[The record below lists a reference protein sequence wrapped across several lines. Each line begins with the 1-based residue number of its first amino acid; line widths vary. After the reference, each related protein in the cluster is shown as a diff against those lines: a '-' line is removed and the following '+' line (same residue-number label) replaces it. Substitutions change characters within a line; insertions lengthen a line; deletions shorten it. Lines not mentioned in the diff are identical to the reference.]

1 MAHWF
6 RVTYTNEDGKIITW
20 DQMMVQD
27 QGELIVDIEYEQ
39 QIIEM
44 VNGKE
49 VTISLYL
56 NGFVN
61 AYCECG
67 EYVYVLTADYLGID
81 EVCRVF
87 GSIGDG

>member
-39 QIIEM
+39 QIVRALM
-44 VNGKE
+44 KC
-49 VTISLYL
+49 
-56 NGFVN
+56 
-61 AYCECG
+61 A
-67 EYVYVLTADYLGID
+67 
-81 EVCRVF
+81 
-87 GSIGDG
+87 

>member
-39 QIIEM
+39 QIVWALM
-44 VNGKE
+44 KC
-49 VTISLYL
+49 
-56 NGFVN
+56 
-61 AYCECG
+61 A
-67 EYVYVLTADYLGID
+67 
-81 EVCRVF
+81 
-87 GSIGDG
+87 